1 MANDFGRAGVKTP
14 RGLKAANVR
23 TNRTGKNK
31 DIRSAK
37 KRDKTLASSLDKKTS
52 VGETRGLSP
61 AAKKRK
67 NKRIVYEHPLVEA
80 FNDSLSKTTSHISA
94 TLSKKLM
101 DNLQMALSQ
110 IGATTARSQMY
121 LVEASQLKSRLF
133 TSTPLLSTKFE
144 EGIEKFQLLVKQKT
158 DLLDILCASWSECVN
173 EIVNL
178 GIEEGALKHKHKG
191 GKNNIQKAGSDSL
204 QGGQVQRSGD
214 TKDDEEF
221 DHLIQVIKAV
231 NKVWTKKVEESE
243 KKIADEV
250 LRQQKLAA
258 TVLL

>member
-14 RGLKAANVR
+14 KGLKAANVR
-23 TNRTGKNK
+23 TNRAGKNK

-37 KRDKTLASSLDKKTS
+37 KRDKILASSLDKKTS
-52 VGETRGLSP
+52 VGETRGLSST
-61 AAKKRK
+61 AKKRK
-67 NKRIVYEHPLVEA
+67 KKRIVYEHPLAKA
-80 FNDSLSKTTSHISA
+80 FNDSLSKTTSHVS
-94 TLSKKLM
+94 TKLSKKLM

-121 LVEASQLKSRLF
+121 LVEASELKSRLF
-133 TSTPLLSTKFE
+133 TSTPLLSTEFE
-144 EGIEKFQLLVKQKT
+144 ERVEKFQLLVKKKT
-158 DLLDILCASWSECVN
+158 DLLDILCANWTECVS

-178 GIEEGALKHKHKG
+178 GIEEGALKHRG
-191 GKNNIQKAGSDSL
+191 EENNIQKADSDSL
-204 QGGQVQRSGD
+204 QGGQTQRSGD
-214 TKDDEEF
+214 AKDDEEF
-221 DHLIQVIKAV
+221 DHLLRDIKAV
-231 NKVWTKKVEESE
+231 NKVWTKKMEDSE